1 MNILFFLTPKSQVA
15 YLQEDWTVRQGLE
28 KLRAHRYSA
37 IPVIN
42 REGVYC
48 GTITDS
54 DFLWKIMDSGKANIC
69 ELEDDPLKELIRPK
83 FNPAVRV
90 TASMDQLL
98 AQIMQQNFVPVVD
111 DRNVFIGIITRK
123 DVIHYL
129 LDRLNSGDDLE
140 K

>member
-54 DFLWKIMDSGKANIC
+54 DFLWKIMDSGEANIC
-69 ELEDDPLKELIRPK
+69 ELEDAPLKELIRPK

-129 LDRLNSGDDLE
+129 LDRINSSDDLE

>member
-129 LDRLNSGDDLE
+129 LDRLNSSDDLE